1 MEDNKENCL
10 LIIDDNKEYNQNL
23 AEHFN
28 EPDYKCL
35 QAFSDKEAVNIIE
48 EGSYDPDMV
57 ILNLDLASN
66 NSEDILKLL
75 ENKTDAKIVLLSKN
89 EDPKKREYY
98 FQRGIWD
105 YHLTSTSVKYIADD
119 IHDALKRLK
128 INKNETILVIDDSK
142 LSRNI
147 VKNILENRNYN
158 VLCAQNALDGIQL
171 IKNNDIS
178 ILILD
183 MELPDLHG
191 IELLERLRDEY
202 RIRKFPILV
211 LSGSNN
217 PSIVRQ
223 ALKKGSSDF
232 LRKPLQYEEFLL
244 KIDLWVETSRRQSTI
259 KKQKKQIENS
269 LITLDCVV
277 NSTLEAMFMFENNTC
292 TELNDE
298 ALKLTGFQNKDEIL
312 GKNIFDIFTDVSN
325 GHRVELLDE
334 KVDHLFEDQLI
345 DKSGKQLQVQI
356 KERNVQIGNKTLK
369 IIAVMDIT
377 DIKQQEKML
386 SHQTKMASMGE
397 MIGNIA
403 HQWRQPLTAISVAAG
418 GIKLNYELDMVDEKE
433 ILSELDNIVNNT
445 QFLSNT
451 IEDFQNFLKDDR
463 SMVHY
468 SINEALD
475 KTTGIVSANLE
486 SYEINVIKVFDEN
499 IYLNGKLNDLIQ
511 VLLNI
516 INNAADILKTF
527 KEPNLKKYI
536 LIDAKKQNDNIVLT
550 VQDSAG
556 GIPDNIIGKIF
567 EPYFTTKH
575 QSQGTGLGLYMS
587 HQIITEGMKG
597 EIKVQNEHFI
607 YEGKEYTGAKFV
619 ISFPLD
625 LKN

>member
-1 MEDNKENCL
+1 MEDNKEYCL
-10 LIIDDNKEYNQNL
+10 LIIDDNKDYNQSL
-23 AEHFN
+23 VEHFDQL
-28 EPDYKCL
+28 DYKTI

-527 KEPNLKKYI
+527 KESNLKKYI

-597 EIKVQNEHFI
+597 EIKVQNEHFT